1 MFSVY
6 VSNLPKNISMVELE
20 GMFFRAGRIVDIFIP
35 VEKGSREGRGF
46 AFGRFDTKRE
56 AEKAVDFVV
65 GRSWGGWKIQA
76 NIAHY
81 SSKGEM
87 GKAADKPRTSGD
99 GGNRTYLE
107 AFLGSVNTGD

>member
-1 MFSVY
+1 MF
-6 VSNLPKNISMVELE
+6 VSNLLKNISMVELE

-46 AFGRFDTKRE
+46 AFGCFDKKRE
-56 AEKAVDFVV
+56 AEKAVDLVV
-65 GRSWGGWKIQA
+65 GRSWGGWKKQA

-99 GGNRTYLE
+99 GATELPYKLFW
-107 AFLGSVNTGD
+107 AQ